1 MNTTDA
7 APSWLRR
14 GLNLAGVFV
23 VGFYFSREF
32 APHLPFWMTLLS
44 YLALAAWFGNVLIP
58 ESASGAVG
66 VLLLVMVVSGS
77 LVTFRTDGLMIVP
90 VAIAIVR
97 AIRTLGRP
105 LWHGMTLALVAAG
118 LVPVGGLIVAGNVAG
133 NVADNV
139 ADNVTPLSLFAVEAG
154 IAVAVL
160 AGISRRQ
167 YRAAT
172 QQARLLLEERVGK
185 QEEQARATALAER
198 QTVAR
203 DIHDVL
209 AHSLGGLVI
218 QLDAVDALLEA
229 GKTEDATARVR
240 DARDLAASGLSDAR
254 RAVDALRDPRTS
266 SGSVTGDELAESLVD
281 LVRSH
286 RALGGSIR
294 FESSGDPR
302 NTTPDEAH
310 ALRRAMQEALTNA
323 RKHAPGQPVSATLRW
338 ADDAVELEVS
348 NPIGAPDAA
357 AGERSATGGGH
368 GLTGM
373 AERFATIPGGRVSAE
388 RAEGSFVVSARVGQ
402 A

>member
-1 MNTTDA
+1 MNATDVTS
-7 APSWLRR
+7 SWLSRA
-14 GLNLAGVFV
+14 LNLAGVFV

-32 APHLPFWMTLLS
+32 PPYLPFWMTLLS

-58 ESASGAVG
+58 QRASIVVGA
-66 VLLLVMVVSGS
+66 LLLVMVVAGS
-77 LVTFRTDGLMIVP
+77 LVTFRTNGLMIVP
-90 VAIAIVR
+90 VAIAIIQ
-97 AIRTLGRP
+97 AIRTLARP
-105 LWHGMTLALVAAG
+105 FWHGMTLALLAAA
-118 LVPVGGLIVAGNVAG
+118 LVPAGGLIAG
-133 NVADNV
+133 DI
-139 ADNVTPLSLFAVEAG
+139 TPLSLFAVEAG

-167 YRAAT
+167 YQAAT
-172 QQARLLLEERVGK
+172 AQARLLLEERVGK
-185 QEEQARATALAER
+185 QEEQTRATALAER

-229 GKTEDATARVR
+229 GKTEDAAARVR
-240 DARDLAASGLSDAR
+240 DARELAASGLSDAR
-254 RAVDALRDPRTS
+254 RAVDALRDPRTMP
-266 SGSVTGDELAESLVD
+266 GSVTGDELAESLVA

-294 FESSGDPR
+294 FDSSGEPR
-302 NTTPDEAH
+302 NTSPDEAH

-323 RKHAPGQPVSATLRW
+323 RKHAPGSPVSATLRW
-338 ADDAVELEVS
+338 ADDGVELEVI
-348 NPIGAPDAA
+348 NPLPLPGSEDAV
-357 AGERSATGGGH
+357 ATASGGGH

-373 AERFATIPGGRVSAE
+373 TERFAAIPGGRVSA
-388 RAEGSFVVSARVGQ
+388 GTSGDCFVVSARVGH